1 MENHP
6 YQGKLSILESLTPL
20 ARELRSVRID
30 REQIRD
36 FCSRINSSHLPH
48 PRWDF
53 YFVHPGLDEV
63 AVDYFMLM
71 NSLNFCYWGTP
82 KWSVEYRGQLLDGAF
97 AMFAALTRALE
108 EGIPIYDG
116 GWLAE
121 ISRDDLARILRGQ
134 GEIPLFYQRF
144 TICREVGR
152 VLREKFGGRFSN
164 LVARAGKSAV
174 ALVRLLVEYFPSFDD
189 SAEWD
194 GHRILFYKRAQLA
207 PAMLYERWQGRGAG
221 TFTDIGELTAS
232 ADYKIPQV
240 LRQLGILVYSSALEK
255 FVDGQLQIPPGSREE
270 LEIRITTLVAC
281 ELIREGLQDRFP
293 GITSQSVDR
302 LLWTAGQGQSGP
314 ERKPYHLTLTTAY

>member
-6 YQGKLSILESLTPL
+6 YQGKLSILKSLTTL
-20 ARELRSVRID
+20 AERLRAVRID
-30 REQIRD
+30 RERIRD
-36 FCSRINSSHLPH
+36 FCSQVSNSHLPH

-53 YFVHPGLDEV
+53 YFVYPGLDEV
-63 AVDYFMLM
+63 GVDYFMLM

-82 KWSVEYRGQLLDGAF
+82 KWTVEYRGQLLDGAF

-121 ISRDDLARILRGQ
+121 ISQSDLSRILRGR

-144 TICREVGR
+144 IILREVGR
-152 VLREKFGGRFSN
+152 ILREKFGGRFYH
-164 LVARAGKSAV
+164 LVAQAEKSAV
-174 ALVRLLVEYFPSFDD
+174 KLVRLLVENFPSFND
-189 SAEWD
+189 SAEWE
-194 GHRILFYKRAQLA
+194 GQRILFYKRAQLA
-207 PAMLYERWQGRGAG
+207 PAMLFERWQGEGPGA
-221 TFTDIGELTAS
+221 FFDIGELTAS

-240 LRQLGILVYSSALEK
+240 LRQLGILDYSPVLAK
-255 FVDGQLQIPPGSREE
+255 FIDSRRRIPPESREE

-293 GITSQSVDR
+293 GITSQTVDR
-302 LLWTAGQGQSGP
+302 LLWTAGQDKGGP